1 MKKNTHPTYKTVTV
15 TCACGETFLTGTTKN
30 VDELRVDICSKCHP
44 YYTGKQKAVETGGR
58 IGKFNKRYNR
68 G

>member
-1 MKKNTHPTYKTVTV
+1 MKNNTHPVYKTVTV
-15 TCACGETFLTGTTKN
+15 TCACGETFLTGTTKVVTELK
-30 VDELRVDICSKCHP
+30 VDVCSKCHP

-58 IGKFNKRYNR
+58 IDKFNKRYNR